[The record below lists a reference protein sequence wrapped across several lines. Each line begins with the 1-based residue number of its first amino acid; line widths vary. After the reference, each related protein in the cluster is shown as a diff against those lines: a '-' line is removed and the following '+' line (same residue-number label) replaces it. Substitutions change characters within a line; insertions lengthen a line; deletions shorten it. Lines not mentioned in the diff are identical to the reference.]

1 MSLTDS
7 MKQQAGQAW
16 GTVQQGL
23 GQGHAK
29 FDELRASRQAQ
40 SLLRK
45 LGAAYYAEQREGGS
59 EEAVTA
65 AVEAMDR
72 HLAAH
77 RPPDTAA
84 GDAAAGD
91 AGSTTESEP
100 PELDSGTLTSTE
112 S

>member
-29 FDELRASRQAQ
+29 FDELRANRQAQ
-40 SLLRK
+40 SLLRN
-45 LGAAYYAEQREGGS
+45 LGAAYYAREREGGS

-77 RPPDTAA
+77 RPHETAA
-84 GDAAAGD
+84 DD
-91 AGSTTESEP
+91 AGSTSKGETS
-100 PELDSGTLTSTE
+100 ELDSGTPTSPE

>member
-7 MKQQAGQAW
+7 VKQQAGQAW

-29 FDELRASRQAQ
+29 FDELRANRQAQ
-40 SLLRK
+40 SLLRN
-45 LGAAYYAEQREGGS
+45 LGAAYYANQREGGS
-59 EEAVTA
+59 KEAVTA

-72 HLAAH
+72 HMAAH
-77 RPPDTAA
+77 RSHDTVA
-84 GDAAAGD
+84 DD
-91 AGSTTESEP
+91 TGSTGDREAT
-100 PELDSGTLTSTE
+100 ELDSGTRTSTE

>member
-29 FDELRASRQAQ
+29 FDELRANRQAQ
-40 SLLRK
+40 SLLRN
-45 LGAAYYAEQREGGS
+45 LGAAYYAKEREGGS
-59 EEAVTA
+59 EEAVA
-65 AVEAMDR
+65 AALEAMDR
-72 HLAAH
+72 HLEAH
-77 RPPDTAA
+77 RPHETSAD
-84 GDAAAGD
+84 D
-91 AGSTTESEP
+91 AGSASDGETS
-100 PELDSGTLTSTE
+100 ELDSGTQTSTE

>member
-29 FDELRASRQAQ
+29 FDELRANRQAQ
-40 SLLRK
+40 SLFRN
-45 LGAAYYAEQREGGS
+45 LGVAYYAQQREGGP

-65 AVEAMDR
+65 ALAAVDQHVE
-72 HLAAH
+72 AH
-77 RPPDTAA
+77 RPHEA
-84 GDAAAGD
+84 GEDEAAAAPD
-91 AGSTTESEP
+91 AEP
-100 PELDSGTLTSTE
+100 PQLGSGSE
-112 S
+112 AQPAS